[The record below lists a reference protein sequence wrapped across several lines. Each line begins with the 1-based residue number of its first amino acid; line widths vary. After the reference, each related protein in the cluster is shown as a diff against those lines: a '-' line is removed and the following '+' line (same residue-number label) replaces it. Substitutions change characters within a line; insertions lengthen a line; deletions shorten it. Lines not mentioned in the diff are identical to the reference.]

1 MYVRTHGKNNK
12 ITKKELRNAARYMAG
27 LLMSN
32 RLCDNILVHIHSVDN
47 LRNSSFPCRGCMRAI
62 GTKKP
67 PRKFNVYIDSLMG
80 RREQLLALAHELTH
94 VKQYAKAEVKE
105 LSNDKVK
112 WLDEYHDDDIPYYFQ
127 PWEIESHGLERGL
140 VEYYKAWKTQQT
152 KMKRK

>member
-1 MYVRTHGKNNK
+1 
-12 ITKKELRNAARYMAG
+12 
-27 LLMSN
+27 
-32 RLCDNILVHIHSVDN
+32 
-47 LRNSSFPCRGCMRAI
+47 MRAI